1 MSPHHAPAIRPASQ
15 APFRRSPIA
24 ALATMI
30 AFMAL
35 GPVHAQNA
43 EPSVAD
49 LQAEITR
56 LKQALAAAQG
66 APAAATTT
74 PATDAPADSA
84 AQATPAGTTA
94 SGEQQLETV
103 VVRSRNRIERV
114 QDVPLSVSVI
124 GGRELERELALDIG
138 AITKRAANVVRNTG
152 NSRTYSLSIRGIG
165 KVSQVEAQDA
175 SVGMILDGVS
185 YAYAPLGS
193 FDFYDVESVE
203 VTRGPQGTL
212 LGKNTTMG
220 VINVTTRKPSFTP
233 DASWM
238 LTLGQRN
245 TVIAQFAG
253 GGPVIDDLLA
263 FRGAVTVNKSAGPYT
278 NAYNHDETY
287 FNRDRVAGRAQ
298 FLLTPSTNFSA
309 RASVEIQPKSGE
321 YYNGLTVKKQVP
333 STYAG
338 GPTTNNTTLDIRGKL
353 ARDWFTQQSNY
364 NYERDY
370 LGNLYPN
377 NDNQRAL
384 QTSTN
389 GASLELKWNL
399 GSHDLTSITAYRD
412 YHFHAR
418 NDGDATPFDVQLNG
432 GGKNDAYRQRSQE
445 IRLSSKQGGFVD
457 YQVGALFFQ
466 NSVDFGKDG
475 GWNAGWGSDA
485 GAWFANDDQYA
496 ALNRSAAGRLLMVNS
511 LSGLNKASTQ
521 SVRNK
526 SLGIY
531 GQADWHFTEQLTVT
545 SGLRFTHENRK
556 NSGSNYI
563 ADNGVGGE
571 LNNIRSNTTGTNP
584 SLALG
589 GFNVSALVVTR
600 DPSTGVVT
608 NVSGGNLDLTASTDA
623 QKRLADEV
631 ARKYFGATISGAP
644 GTTYNA
650 LTPEQKGQVAAAK
663 AIRATQLG
671 RLWALTQ
678 AESFRKTQPSFVL
691 SPTYKLNDNHT
702 TYASLQY
709 GEKGGAV
716 QIVDG
721 KSFVAKP
728 EKVTSYEVGL
738 KSAFLDK
745 TLFLNTALFFTNV
758 KDYQQPVTET
768 DPLSGGTVNYTG
780 NAPKVEVKGLE
791 LDGSYTGIKNITV
804 RFSGAYTDAKFKEFD
819 RSPNPAETAWNNNPS
834 AFTNLAGEALTGA
847 AKYTFNVGAE
857 YRRAVFNDKTF
868 HTSFNTA
875 YSSKF
880 NSDAA
885 LSAYGWIPSNWKTDF
900 NIGLGRRDNG
910 FDVSLIV
917 KNLFNDDTPQVQTW
931 NSYTPGEPRWF
942 GIQFSGKL

>member
-1 MSPHHAPAIRPASQ
+1 
-15 APFRRSPIA
+15 
-24 ALATMI
+24 MI

-35 GPVHAQNA
+35 GPAHAQNA

-66 APAAATTT
+66 APAAAAVT
-74 PATDAPADSA
+74 PAAEEPASSTGSA
-84 AQATPAGTTA
+84 STA
-94 SGEQQLETV
+94 SATGSNEQQLETV

-152 NSRTYSLSIRGIG
+152 NSRTYSLSIRGVG

-193 FDFYDVESVE
+193 FDYYDVESVE
-203 VTRGPQGTL
+203 VARGPQGTL

-233 DASWM
+233 DANWM

-263 FRGAVTVNKSAGPYT
+263 FRGAVTVNKGAGPYT

-333 STYAG
+333 STYG
-338 GPTTNNTTLDIRGKL
+338 NGTSTNNTALDIRGKL
-353 ARDWFTQQSNY
+353 ERDWFKQQSNY
-364 NYERDY
+364 SYEADY

-399 GSHDLTSITAYRD
+399 GNHDLTSITAYRD

-445 IRLSSKQGGFVD
+445 FRLSSKQGGFVD

-496 ALNRSAAGRLLMVNS
+496 ALSRSAAGRLLMVNS
-511 LSGLNKASTQ
+511 LKGLNKASTQ

-563 ADNGVGGE
+563 ADNGYGGE
-571 LNNIRSNTTGTNP
+571 LNNVTSNNSP
-584 SLALG
+584 NLALG

-600 DPSTGVVT
+600 DSNGNVT
-608 NVSGGNLDLTASTDA
+608 SLGGGNLNMTTSTDA

-631 ARKYFGATISGAP
+631 AKKYFGVTIAGAP
-644 GTTYNA
+644 GDTYSS
-650 LTPEQKGQVAAAK
+650 LTSEQKAQVAAAK
-663 AIRATQLG
+663 TLRASQLG

-745 TLFLNTALFFTNV
+745 TLFLNTAVFFTNV
-758 KDYQQPVTET
+758 KDYQQPVTEI
-768 DPLSGGTVNYTG
+768 DVASGSTVNYTG

-791 LDGSYTGIKNITV
+791 LDGSYTGIKNVTV
-804 RFSGAYTDAKFKEFD
+804 RFSGAYTDAKFKEFGT
-819 RSPNPAETAWNNNPS
+819 SPNAAEWAYTGNPS
-834 AFTNLAGEALTGA
+834 AFTNLSGETLTGA

-857 YRRAVFNDKTF
+857 YRLPVFSDKTF

-880 NSDAA
+880 NGDAA
-885 LSAYGWIPSNWKTDF
+885 LSSYGWIPANWKTDF